1 MLKSS
6 FIVAACAALIFSVST
21 VHTSDKPAV
30 GSAAP
35 AFKLQDQNGDWHD
48 LQDYRGEWLAI
59 YFYPK
64 DDTPGCTT
72 QACSIRD
79 NMYAFEAI
87 GAKIVGISVDSVS
100 SHKDFAEKYKLPFI
114 LLADEKGDVANRY
127 GVLRNL
133 VLTRMAKRESFIID
147 PDGVIVRHYKDVDP
161 ETHTQMVLSD
171 LEKLMSPES
180 QATES

>member
-1 MLKSS
+1 MHK
-6 FIVAACAALIFSVST
+6 FISIGVIAAALLIAASLLNASEQ
-21 VHTSDKPAV
+21 PAV
-30 GSAAP
+30 GSEAP
-35 AFKLQDQNGDWHD
+35 NFHLQDQNGDWHR
-48 LQDYRGEWLAI
+48 LEDYRGEWLAI

-100 SHKDFAEKYKLPFI
+100 SHKDFSDKYKLPFI
-114 LLADEKGDVANRY
+114 LLADESADVAQRY

-133 VLTRMAKRESFIID
+133 VVTKMAKRESFIVN
-147 PDGVIVRHYKDVDP
+147 PEGVIVKHYRNVDP
-161 ETHTQMVLSD
+161 ETHTEMVLGD
-171 LEKLMSPES
+171 LQDMMGAGP
-180 QATES
+180 

>member
-1 MLKSS
+1 
-6 FIVAACAALIFSVST
+6 
-21 VHTSDKPAV
+21 
-30 GSAAP
+30 
-35 AFKLQDQNGDWHD
+35 
-48 LQDYRGEWLAI
+48 
-59 YFYPK
+59 
-64 DDTPGCTT
+64 
-72 QACSIRD
+72 
-79 NMYAFEAI
+79 MYAFEAI

-161 ETHTQMVLSD
+161 ETHTQIVLSD

>member
-1 MLKSS
+1 MLKST
-6 FIVAACAALIFSVST
+6 FIAAAFTALLFSVST

-48 LQDYRGEWLAI
+48 LRDYRGEWLAI

-114 LLADEKGDVANRY
+114 LLADEKGDVAERY

-171 LEKLMSPES
+171 LEKLMSAASTAPAS
-180 QATES
+180 